1 MKSAMAASSSGL
13 MKSLFISVLALAAC
27 SPEEPDLAPPP
38 GMHTLTVIG
47 GGLSYCDDGRP
58 CPAVGTC
65 LDNSFCQQHAA
76 TTTLEPAGT
85 PCGLTG
91 PCYADGTSVHVSITG
106 GGTSTCAALTCTV
119 MPSMQTACDIT
130 LVMDAD
136 YEVSVTCTN

>member
-1 MKSAMAASSSGL
+1 
-13 MKSLFISVLALAAC
+13 MKSLFISCLFALVAC
-27 SPEEPDLAPPP
+27 SPDEPDLAPPR

-58 CPAVGTC
+58 CPSVGTC

-85 PCGLTG
+85 SCGLTG
-91 PCYADGTSVHVSITG
+91 PCYAEGTSVHVSITG
-106 GGTSTCAALTCTV
+106 GGTSTCKTLTCSVT
-119 MPSMQTACDIT
+119 PTMQIGCDMT

-136 YEVSVTCTN
+136 YTVYVGCD